1 MGTRKFSSVDYQ
13 IGLLDREAADGSL
26 YRKIATF
33 ASSSLLSLVNSVMI
47 LFRFIVGR
55 VFRINSREESS
66 LSEPEELN
74 RELPAK
80 EKGEDFMDLHIE
92 RRMPAFSFKY
102 QTQNL
107 EENLVMID
115 DEEEKVETKN
125 PEKIDTPFVVAAGI
139 HNQPFLSDKD
149 VSSFMEEAEKIAVH
163 VRESLARFEGKKF
176 DGEDS
181 VMGFLYEEDFMKPPV
196 ESILEEEDGNSNDY
210 RGLSSLLLNK
220 ERKKEDFLELKYRLY
235 EEEKSNSLTSETNSM
250 AEGEFR
256 FLSGSDF
263 ESDTESSSSD
273 GYSVKELMYD
283 SDFDDFLLEKDFG
296 EEEHD
301 SGNREQGQHKSS
313 PLKMSDDSDADVQ
326 SRLNDEDGI
335 EEAESGEK
343 LPSPVQI
350 ETGMEGNSEETSPEE
365 ELTGKPESEL
375 GLLIEYVED
384 SSDDELSSVKNGG
397 ARVDSFG
404 EVHFVKDLD
413 TKEVGN
419 VADDLA
425 NSSNAL
431 SEKKE
436 DPHDDARKGLEVV
449 RKKAEESEAPDMEE
463 ELDELWEH
471 QDLIEQLKMELKKV
485 RAAGLPTIPEES
497 DSPSGFED
505 LKPFRINLNFLPE
518 DPLDELQNFYKSY
531 RERMRK
537 LDILNYQKLYAMG
550 FAQMKN
556 STHSFGIQGKLFSA
570 VMSHFSQNLFFC
582 YKKFETTPSE
592 KLIDDLQRDLET
604 VYVGQTCLSWEF
616 LRWQYE
622 KSHELLESDARRSH
636 RYNQVADEFQQFQ
649 VLIQRFTENEP
660 FQGPRLQNY
669 VQQRCVFRNL
679 LQVPFMKEDFLKEN
693 FENRESENAVTGEM
707 LEDVMEKAID
717 IFWEFVKA
725 EKHETPLLLKI
736 LIKNNVEVQEPSDYL
751 LMEEIQSDLQ
761 KKEKKLKDL
770 QRSGNCIVKK
780 FKKPQEDRSNQDLFF
795 SQIDLK
801 LVSRV
806 LKMSR
811 ISSDQLSWCH
821 RKLSKINFSPGKVH
835 RAPSFLLFPC

>member
-1 MGTRKFSSVDYQ
+1 
-13 IGLLDREAADGSL
+13 
-26 YRKIATF
+26 
-33 ASSSLLSLVNSVMI
+33 
-47 LFRFIVGR
+47 
-55 VFRINSREESS
+55 
-66 LSEPEELN
+66 
-74 RELPAK
+74 
-80 EKGEDFMDLHIE
+80 
-92 RRMPAFSFKY
+92 MPAFSFKY

-107 EENLVMID
+107 EESLVMID
-115 DEEEKVETKN
+115 EEEERLKL
-125 PEKIDTPFVVAAGI
+125 AAGI
-139 HNQPFLSDKD
+139 RNHPFLSDKD

-176 DGEDS
+176 DGLDS
-181 VMGFLYEEDFMKPPV
+181 DMGFLYEEDFMKPPV
-196 ESILEEEDGNSNDY
+196 ESILEEEDGNSDHY

-220 ERKKEDFLELKYRLY
+220 ER
-235 EEEKSNSLTSETNSM
+235 S
-250 AEGEFR
+250 
-256 FLSGSDF
+256 SDF

-273 GYSVKELMYD
+273 GYSVKELIYD

-296 EEEHD
+296 EEEQD
-301 SGNREQGQHKSS
+301 SGNREQGQQKSS
-313 PLKMSDDSDADVQ
+313 PLKVSDDSNADVQ
-326 SRLNDEDGI
+326 NRLNDEDGI
-335 EEAESGEK
+335 EEAKRGEK

-350 ETGMEGNSEETSPEE
+350 ETGMEGNSEETSAEE
-365 ELTGKPESEL
+365 ELT
-375 GLLIEYVED
+375 
-384 SSDDELSSVKNGG
+384 
-397 ARVDSFG
+397 
-404 EVHFVKDLD
+404 
-413 TKEVGN
+413 
-419 VADDLA
+419 
-425 NSSNAL
+425 
-431 SEKKE
+431 
-436 DPHDDARKGLEVV
+436 GLEVV

-471 QDLIEQLKMELKKV
+471 QELIEQLKMELKKV

-497 DSPSGFED
+497 DSPKGIED

-570 VMSHFSQNLFFC
+570 VMSHFSQNLLFC

-622 KSHELLESDARRSH
+622 KSHELLESDLRRSH
-636 RYNQVADEFQQFQ
+636 QYNQVADEFQQFQ

-679 LQVPFMKEDFLKEN
+679 LQVPFMKGDFLKEN
-693 FENRESENAVTGEM
+693 MENRESENAVTGEM
-707 LEDVMEKAID
+707 LEDIMEEAID

-780 FKKPQEDRSNQDLFF
+780 FKKPREDRSNQDLFF